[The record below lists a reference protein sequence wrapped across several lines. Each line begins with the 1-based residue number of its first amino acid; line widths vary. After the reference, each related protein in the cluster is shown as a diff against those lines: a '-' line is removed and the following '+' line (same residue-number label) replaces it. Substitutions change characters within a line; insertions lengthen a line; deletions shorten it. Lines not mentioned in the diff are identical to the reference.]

1 MTPTDFAYLVIFLQL
16 ETFIS
21 EVNLNKN
28 DCTTKIASYLF
39 EELEKL
45 NVTAQTKDQ
54 ILETLEK
61 MSGLLAGASKNQLLF
76 PCFVFAP
83 FIFFV
88 FVFVLF
94 FLYVKNVGAAI
105 F

>member
-1 MTPTDFAYLVIFLQL
+1 MTPTDFLCLVIFLQL

-28 DCTTKIASYLF
+28 DCTTKSASYLF
-39 EELEKL
+39 EELGKL

-61 MSGLLAGASKNQLLF
+61 MSGLLAGTSKNQFLF
-76 PCFVFAP
+76 PCFSFL
-83 FIFFV
+83 FL
-88 FVFVLF
+88 LF
-94 FLYVKNVGAAI
+94 FYS
-105 F
+105 